1 MGCCGSNTK
10 LQEEIPYE
18 KVEKYNKIKNELEQ
32 FLSSNESKEKKNR
45 KKILDLIIK
54 TSNEISEYEQE
65 LKKLKINKEKN
76 ANINDALLQGIDQDI
91 KILKSHHTSLYN
103 LLKECDHIEN
113 DEPIN
118 EKQTLPNNNI
128 IINRN
133 ESNLIQNENSSLI
146 LLSESNSNKK
156 GYIYFK
162 KCIRRNKKGIL
173 NQKYNIKENNIMSND
188 ETDKKMECTDTKD
201 NQLLYQNS
209 VNNIN
214 IIFEFENGKK
224 IGLQANKEEKLKD
237 VIGKLEESGIG
248 DTLDNY
254 QFFDGNNNI
263 KDKIIRGEKV
273 GNFNLN
279 DFHVIKI
286 KNDNENH

>member
-1 MGCCGSNTK
+1 MGCCAQNAKFQMELPFEKMEEYDK
-10 LQEEIPYE
+10 LKMEVEE
-18 KVEKYNKIKNELEQ
+18 
-32 FLSSNESKEKKNR
+32 FLSSKDLKDKKN
-45 KKILDLIIK
+45 KNKILDF
-54 TSNEISEYEQE
+54 S
-65 LKKLKINKEKN
+65 KKLSNQISKYEKDLLKLKRDN
-76 ANINDALLQGIDQDI
+76 TKNENISDELIEGMNQDI
-91 KILKSHHTSLYN
+91 KILKDYQTTLNN
-103 LLKECDHIEN
+103 LLKETEKKN
-113 DEPIN
+113 SNEGLVIN
-118 EKQTLPNNNI
+118 QI
-128 IINRN
+128 IIN
-133 ESNLIQNENSSLI
+133 NSSDEENNLKSNNEHI
-146 LLSESNSNKK
+146 DDENNIDKESSE
-156 GYIYFK
+156 IYFK

-263 KDKIIRGEKV
+263 KDKIISGEKV

>member
-1 MGCCGSNTK
+1 MGCCAQNAKFQMELPFEKMEEYDK
-10 LQEEIPYE
+10 LKMEVEE
-18 KVEKYNKIKNELEQ
+18 
-32 FLSSNESKEKKNR
+32 FLSSKDLKDKKN
-45 KKILDLIIK
+45 KNKILDF
-54 TSNEISEYEQE
+54 S
-65 LKKLKINKEKN
+65 KKLSNQISKYEKDLLKLKRDN
-76 ANINDALLQGIDQDI
+76 TKNENISDELIEGMNQDI
-91 KILKSHHTSLYN
+91 KILKDYQTTLNN
-103 LLKECDHIEN
+103 LLKETEKKN
-113 DEPIN
+113 SNEGLVIN
-118 EKQTLPNNNI
+118 QI
-128 IINRN
+128 IIN
-133 ESNLIQNENSSLI
+133 NSSDEENNLKSNNEHI
-146 LLSESNSNKK
+146 DDENNIDKESSE
-156 GYIYFK
+156 IYFK

-188 ETDKKMECTDTKD
+188 ETDKKIECTDTKD

-263 KDKIIRGEKV
+263 KDKIISGEKV

-286 KNDNENH
+286 KTDNENH

>member
-1 MGCCGSNTK
+1 MGCCAQNAKIQMELPFEKMEEYDK
-10 LQEEIPYE
+10 LKMEIEE
-18 KVEKYNKIKNELEQ
+18 
-32 FLSSNESKEKKNR
+32 FLSSKDLKDKKN
-45 KKILDLIIK
+45 KNKILDF
-54 TSNEISEYEQE
+54 S
-65 LKKLKINKEKN
+65 KKLSNQISKYEKDLLKLKRDN
-76 ANINDALLQGIDQDI
+76 TKNENISDELIEGMNQDI
-91 KILKSHHTSLYN
+91 KILKDYQTTLNN
-103 LLKECDHIEN
+103 LLKETEKKN
-113 DEPIN
+113 SNEGLVIN
-118 EKQTLPNNNI
+118 QI
-128 IINRN
+128 IIN
-133 ESNLIQNENSSLI
+133 NSSDEENNLKSNNEHI
-146 LLSESNSNKK
+146 DDENNIDKESSE
-156 GYIYFK
+156 IYFK

-263 KDKIIRGEKV
+263 KDKIISGEKV

>member
-1 MGCCGSNTK
+1 MGCCAQNAKFQMELPFEKMEEYDK
-10 LQEEIPYE
+10 LKMEVEE
-18 KVEKYNKIKNELEQ
+18 
-32 FLSSNESKEKKNR
+32 FLSSKDLKDKKN
-45 KKILDLIIK
+45 KNKILDF
-54 TSNEISEYEQE
+54 S
-65 LKKLKINKEKN
+65 KKLSNQISKYEKDLLKLKRDN
-76 ANINDALLQGIDQDI
+76 TKNENISDELIEGMNQDI
-91 KILKSHHTSLYN
+91 KILKDYQTTLNN
-103 LLKECDHIEN
+103 LLKETEKKN
-113 DEPIN
+113 SNEGLVIN
-118 EKQTLPNNNI
+118 QI
-128 IINRN
+128 IIN
-133 ESNLIQNENSSLI
+133 NSSDEENNLKSNNEHI
-146 LLSESNSNKK
+146 DDENNIDKESSE
-156 GYIYFK
+156 IYFK

-237 VIGKLEESGIG
+237 VIVKLEESGIG

-263 KDKIIRGEKV
+263 KDKIISGEKV

>member
-1 MGCCGSNTK
+1 MGCCAQNAKIQMELPFEKMEEYDK
-10 LQEEIPYE
+10 LKMEIEE
-18 KVEKYNKIKNELEQ
+18 
-32 FLSSNESKEKKNR
+32 FLSSKDLKDKKN
-45 KKILDLIIK
+45 KNKILDF
-54 TSNEISEYEQE
+54 S
-65 LKKLKINKEKN
+65 KKLSNQISKYEKDLLKLKRDN
-76 ANINDALLQGIDQDI
+76 TKNENISDELIEGMNQDI
-91 KILKSHHTSLYN
+91 KILKDYQTTLNN
-103 LLKECDHIEN
+103 LLKETEKKN
-113 DEPIN
+113 SNEGLVIN
-118 EKQTLPNNNI
+118 QI
-128 IINRN
+128 IIN
-133 ESNLIQNENSSLI
+133 NSSDEENNLKSNNEHI
-146 LLSESNSNKK
+146 DDENNIDKESSE
-156 GYIYFK
+156 IYFK

-263 KDKIIRGEKV
+263 KDKIISGEKV

-286 KNDNENH
+286 KTDNENH

>member
-1 MGCCGSNTK
+1 MGCCAQNAK
-10 LQEEIPYE
+10 LQMELPFEKMEEYDKLKME
-18 KVEKYNKIKNELEQ
+18 VEE
-32 FLSSNESKEKKNR
+32 FLSSKDLKDKKN
-45 KKILDLIIK
+45 KNKILDF
-54 TSNEISEYEQE
+54 S
-65 LKKLKINKEKN
+65 KKLSNQISKYEKDLLKLKRDN
-76 ANINDALLQGIDQDI
+76 TKNENISDELIEGMNQDI
-91 KILKSHHTSLYN
+91 KILKDYQTTLNN
-103 LLKECDHIEN
+103 LLKETEKKN
-113 DEPIN
+113 SNEGLVIN
-118 EKQTLPNNNI
+118 QI
-128 IINRN
+128 IIN
-133 ESNLIQNENSSLI
+133 NSSDEENNLKSNNEHI
-146 LLSESNSNKK
+146 DDENNIDKESSE
-156 GYIYFK
+156 IYFK

-188 ETDKKMECTDTKD
+188 ETDKKIECTDTKD

-263 KDKIIRGEKV
+263 KDKIISGEKV

>member
-1 MGCCGSNTK
+1 MGCCAQNAKFQMELPFEKMEEYDK
-10 LQEEIPYE
+10 LKMEVEE
-18 KVEKYNKIKNELEQ
+18 
-32 FLSSNESKEKKNR
+32 FLSSKDLKDNKN
-45 KKILDLIIK
+45 KNKILDF
-54 TSNEISEYEQE
+54 S
-65 LKKLKINKEKN
+65 KKLSNQISKYEKDLLKLKRDN
-76 ANINDALLQGIDQDI
+76 TKNENISDELIEGMNQDI
-91 KILKSHHTSLYN
+91 KILKDYQTTLNN
-103 LLKECDHIEN
+103 LLKETEKKN
-113 DEPIN
+113 SNEGLVIN
-118 EKQTLPNNNI
+118 QI
-128 IINRN
+128 IIN
-133 ESNLIQNENSSLI
+133 NSSDEENNLKSNNEHI
-146 LLSESNSNKK
+146 DDENNIDKESSE
-156 GYIYFK
+156 IYFK

-263 KDKIIRGEKV
+263 KDKIISGEKV

>member
-1 MGCCGSNTK
+1 MGCCAQNAKFQMELPFEKMEEYDK
-10 LQEEIPYE
+10 LKMEVEE
-18 KVEKYNKIKNELEQ
+18 
-32 FLSSNESKEKKNR
+32 FLSSKDLKDKKN
-45 KKILDLIIK
+45 KNKILDF
-54 TSNEISEYEQE
+54 S
-65 LKKLKINKEKN
+65 KKLSNQISKYEKDLLKLKRDN
-76 ANINDALLQGIDQDI
+76 TKNENISDELIEGMNQDI
-91 KILKSHHTSLYN
+91 KILKDYQTTLNN
-103 LLKECDHIEN
+103 LLKETEKKN
-113 DEPIN
+113 SNEGLVIN
-118 EKQTLPNNNI
+118 QI
-128 IINRN
+128 IIN
-133 ESNLIQNENSSLI
+133 NSSDEENNLKSNNEHI
-146 LLSESNSNKK
+146 DDENNIDKESSE
-156 GYIYFK
+156 IYFK

-188 ETDKKMECTDTKD
+188 ETDKKIECTDTKD
-201 NQLLYQNS
+201 NPLLYQNS
-209 VNNIN
+209 ANNIN

-263 KDKIIRGEKV
+263 KDKIISGEKV

>member
-1 MGCCGSNTK
+1 MGCCAQNAKFQMELPFEKMEEYDK
-10 LQEEIPYE
+10 LKMEVEE
-18 KVEKYNKIKNELEQ
+18 
-32 FLSSNESKEKKNR
+32 FLSSKDLKDKKN
-45 KKILDLIIK
+45 KNKILDF
-54 TSNEISEYEQE
+54 S
-65 LKKLKINKEKN
+65 KKLSNQISKYEKDLLKLKRDN
-76 ANINDALLQGIDQDI
+76 TKNENISDELIEGMNQDI
-91 KILKSHHTSLYN
+91 KILKDYQTTLNN
-103 LLKECDHIEN
+103 LLKETEKKN
-113 DEPIN
+113 SNEGLVIN
-118 EKQTLPNNNI
+118 QI
-128 IINRN
+128 IIN
-133 ESNLIQNENSSLI
+133 NSSDEENNLKSNNEHI
-146 LLSESNSNKK
+146 DDENNMDKESSE
-156 GYIYFK
+156 IYFK

-188 ETDKKMECTDTKD
+188 ETDKKIECTDTKD

-248 DTLDNY
+248 DMLDNY

-263 KDKIIRGEKV
+263 KDKIISGEKV

>member
-1 MGCCGSNTK
+1 MGCCAQNAKFQMELPFEKMEEYDK
-10 LQEEIPYE
+10 LKMEVEE
-18 KVEKYNKIKNELEQ
+18 
-32 FLSSNESKEKKNR
+32 FLSSKDLKDKKN
-45 KKILDLIIK
+45 KNKILDF
-54 TSNEISEYEQE
+54 S
-65 LKKLKINKEKN
+65 KKLSNQISKYEKDLLKLKRDN
-76 ANINDALLQGIDQDI
+76 TKNENISDELIEGMNQDI
-91 KILKSHHTSLYN
+91 IILKDYQTTLNN
-103 LLKECDHIEN
+103 LLKETEKKN
-113 DEPIN
+113 SNEGLVIN
-118 EKQTLPNNNI
+118 QI
-128 IINRN
+128 IIN
-133 ESNLIQNENSSLI
+133 NSSDEENNLKSNNEHI
-146 LLSESNSNKK
+146 DDENNIDKESSE
-156 GYIYFK
+156 IYFK
-162 KCIRRNKKGIL
+162 KCIKRNKKGIL

-248 DTLDNY
+248 ATLDNY
-254 QFFDGNNNI
+254 QYFDGNNNI
-263 KDKIIRGEKV
+263 KDKIISGEKV

>member
-1 MGCCGSNTK
+1 MGCCAQNAKFQMELPFEKMEEYDK
-10 LQEEIPYE
+10 LKMEIEE
-18 KVEKYNKIKNELEQ
+18 
-32 FLSSNESKEKKNR
+32 FLSSKDLKDKKN
-45 KKILDLIIK
+45 KNKILDF
-54 TSNEISEYEQE
+54 S
-65 LKKLKINKEKN
+65 KKLSNQISKYEKDLLKLKRDN
-76 ANINDALLQGIDQDI
+76 TKNENISDELIEGMNQDI
-91 KILKSHHTSLYN
+91 KILKDYQTTLN
-103 LLKECDHIEN
+103 KLLKETEKKN
-113 DEPIN
+113 SNEGLVIN
-118 EKQTLPNNNI
+118 QI
-128 IINRN
+128 IIN
-133 ESNLIQNENSSLI
+133 NSSDEENNLKSNNEHI
-146 LLSESNSNKK
+146 DDENNIDKESSE
-156 GYIYFK
+156 IYFK

-263 KDKIIRGEKV
+263 KDKIISGEKV

>member
-1 MGCCGSNTK
+1 MGCCAQNAKFQMELPFEKMEEYDK
-10 LQEEIPYE
+10 LKMEVEE
-18 KVEKYNKIKNELEQ
+18 
-32 FLSSNESKEKKNR
+32 FLSSKDLKDKKN
-45 KKILDLIIK
+45 KNKILDF
-54 TSNEISEYEQE
+54 S
-65 LKKLKINKEKN
+65 KKLSNQISKYEKDLLKLKRDN
-76 ANINDALLQGIDQDI
+76 TKNENISDELIEGMNQDI
-91 KILKSHHTSLYN
+91 KILKDYQTTLNN
-103 LLKECDHIEN
+103 LLKETEKKN
-113 DEPIN
+113 SNEGLVIN
-118 EKQTLPNNNI
+118 QI
-128 IINRN
+128 IIN
-133 ESNLIQNENSSLI
+133 NSSDEENNLKSNNEHI
-146 LLSESNSNKK
+146 DDENNIDKESSE
-156 GYIYFK
+156 IYFK

-188 ETDKKMECTDTKD
+188 ETDKKIECTDTKD

-224 IGLQANKEEKLKD
+224 IGLQTNKEEKLKD

-248 DTLDNY
+248 DTLDKY
-254 QFFDGNNNI
+254 QFFDRNNNI
-263 KDKIIRGEKV
+263 KDKIISGEKV

>member
-1 MGCCGSNTK
+1 MGCCAQNAKFQMELPFEKMEEYDK
-10 LQEEIPYE
+10 LKMEVEE
-18 KVEKYNKIKNELEQ
+18 
-32 FLSSNESKEKKNR
+32 FLSSKDLKDKTNKN
-45 KKILDLIIK
+45 KILDF
-54 TSNEISEYEQE
+54 S
-65 LKKLKINKEKN
+65 KKLSNQISKYEKDLLKLKRDN
-76 ANINDALLQGIDQDI
+76 TKNENISDELIEGMNQDI
-91 KILKSHHTSLYN
+91 KILKDYQTTLNN
-103 LLKECDHIEN
+103 LLKETEKKN
-113 DEPIN
+113 SNEGLVIN
-118 EKQTLPNNNI
+118 QI
-128 IINRN
+128 IIN
-133 ESNLIQNENSSLI
+133 NSSDEENNLKSNNEHI
-146 LLSESNSNKK
+146 DDENNIDKESSE
-156 GYIYFK
+156 IYFK

-263 KDKIIRGEKV
+263 KDKIISGEKV

>member
-1 MGCCGSNTK
+1 MGCCAQNAKFQMELPFEKMEEYDK
-10 LQEEIPYE
+10 LKMEVEE
-18 KVEKYNKIKNELEQ
+18 
-32 FLSSNESKEKKNR
+32 FLSSKDLKDKKN
-45 KKILDLIIK
+45 KNKILDF
-54 TSNEISEYEQE
+54 S
-65 LKKLKINKEKN
+65 KKLSNQISKYEKDLLKLKRDN
-76 ANINDALLQGIDQDI
+76 TKNENISDELIEGMNQDI
-91 KILKSHHTSLYN
+91 KILKDYQTTLNN
-103 LLKECDHIEN
+103 LLKETEKKN
-113 DEPIN
+113 SNEGLVIN
-118 EKQTLPNNNI
+118 QI
-128 IINRN
+128 IIN
-133 ESNLIQNENSSLI
+133 NSSDEENNLKSNNEHI
-146 LLSESNSNKK
+146 DDENNIDKESCE
-156 GYIYFK
+156 IYFK

-248 DTLDNY
+248 DTLDKY
-254 QFFDGNNNI
+254 QFFDRNNNI
-263 KDKIIRGEKV
+263 KDKIISGEKV

>member
-1 MGCCGSNTK
+1 MGCCAQNAKFQMELPFEKMEEYDK
-10 LQEEIPYE
+10 LKMEVEE
-18 KVEKYNKIKNELEQ
+18 
-32 FLSSNESKEKKNR
+32 FLSSKDLKDKKN
-45 KKILDLIIK
+45 KNKILDF
-54 TSNEISEYEQE
+54 S
-65 LKKLKINKEKN
+65 KKLSNQISKYEKDLLKLKRDN
-76 ANINDALLQGIDQDI
+76 TKNENISDELIEGMNQDI
-91 KILKSHHTSLYN
+91 KILKDYQTTLNN
-103 LLKECDHIEN
+103 LLKETEKKN
-113 DEPIN
+113 SNEGLVIN
-118 EKQTLPNNNI
+118 QI
-128 IINRN
+128 IIN
-133 ESNLIQNENSSLI
+133 NSSDEENNLKSNNEHI
-146 LLSESNSNKK
+146 NDENNIDKESSE
-156 GYIYFK
+156 IYFK

-188 ETDKKMECTDTKD
+188 ETDKKIECTDTKD

-263 KDKIIRGEKV
+263 KDKIISGEKV

>member
-1 MGCCGSNTK
+1 MGCCAQNAKFQMELPFEKMEEYDK
-10 LQEEIPYE
+10 LKMEVEE
-18 KVEKYNKIKNELEQ
+18 
-32 FLSSNESKEKKNR
+32 FLSSKDLKDKKN
-45 KKILDLIIK
+45 KNKILDF
-54 TSNEISEYEQE
+54 S
-65 LKKLKINKEKN
+65 KKLSNQISKYEKDLLKLKRDN
-76 ANINDALLQGIDQDI
+76 TKNENISDELIEGMNQDI
-91 KILKSHHTSLYN
+91 KILKDYQTTLNN
-103 LLKECDHIEN
+103 LLKETEKKN
-113 DEPIN
+113 SNEGLVIN
-118 EKQTLPNNNI
+118 QI
-128 IINRN
+128 IIN
-133 ESNLIQNENSSLI
+133 NSSDEENNLKSNNEHI
-146 LLSESNSNKK
+146 DDENNIDKESSE
-156 GYIYFK
+156 IYFK

-188 ETDKKMECTDTKD
+188 ETDKKIECTDTKD

-263 KDKIIRGEKV
+263 KDKIISGEKV

-286 KNDNENH
+286 KNENENH

>member
-1 MGCCGSNTK
+1 MGCCAQNAKFQMELPFEKMEEYDK
-10 LQEEIPYE
+10 LKMEVEE
-18 KVEKYNKIKNELEQ
+18 
-32 FLSSNESKEKKNR
+32 FLSSKDLKDKKN
-45 KKILDLIIK
+45 KNKILDF
-54 TSNEISEYEQE
+54 S
-65 LKKLKINKEKN
+65 KKLSNQISKYEKDLLKLKRDN
-76 ANINDALLQGIDQDI
+76 TKNENISDELIEGMNQDI
-91 KILKSHHTSLYN
+91 KILKDYQTTLNN
-103 LLKECDHIEN
+103 LLKETEKKN
-113 DEPIN
+113 SNEGLVIN
-118 EKQTLPNNNI
+118 QI
-128 IINRN
+128 IIN
-133 ESNLIQNENSSLI
+133 NSSDEENNLKSNNEHI
-146 LLSESNSNKK
+146 DDENNMDKESSE
-156 GYIYFK
+156 IYFK

-263 KDKIIRGEKV
+263 KDKIISGEKV

>member
-1 MGCCGSNTK
+1 MGCCAQNAKFQMELPFEKMEEYDK
-10 LQEEIPYE
+10 LKMEVEE
-18 KVEKYNKIKNELEQ
+18 
-32 FLSSNESKEKKNR
+32 FLSSKDLKDKKN
-45 KKILDLIIK
+45 KNKILDF
-54 TSNEISEYEQE
+54 S
-65 LKKLKINKEKN
+65 KKLSNQISKYEKDLLKLKRDN
-76 ANINDALLQGIDQDI
+76 TKNENISDELIEGMNQDI
-91 KILKSHHTSLYN
+91 KILKDYQTTLNN
-103 LLKECDHIEN
+103 LLKETEKKN
-113 DEPIN
+113 SNEGLVIN
-118 EKQTLPNNNI
+118 QI
-128 IINRN
+128 IIN
-133 ESNLIQNENSSLI
+133 NSSDEENNLKSNNEHI
-146 LLSESNSNKK
+146 NDENNIDKESSE
-156 GYIYFK
+156 IYFK

>member
-1 MGCCGSNTK
+1 MGCCAQNAKFQMELPFEKMEEYDK
-10 LQEEIPYE
+10 LKMEVEE
-18 KVEKYNKIKNELEQ
+18 
-32 FLSSNESKEKKNR
+32 FLSSKDLKDKKN
-45 KKILDLIIK
+45 KNKILDF
-54 TSNEISEYEQE
+54 S
-65 LKKLKINKEKN
+65 KKLSNQISKYEKDLLKLKRDN
-76 ANINDALLQGIDQDI
+76 TKNENISDELIEGMNQDI
-91 KILKSHHTSLYN
+91 KILKDYQTTLNN
-103 LLKECDHIEN
+103 LLKETEKKN
-113 DEPIN
+113 SNEGLVIN
-118 EKQTLPNNNI
+118 QI
-128 IINRN
+128 IIN
-133 ESNLIQNENSSLI
+133 NSSDEENNLKSNNEHI
-146 LLSESNSNKK
+146 DDENNIDKESSE
-156 GYIYFK
+156 IYFK

-237 VIGKLEESGIG
+237 VIRKLEESGIG

-263 KDKIIRGEKV
+263 KDKIISGEKV
-273 GNFNLN
+273 GSFNLN

>member
-1 MGCCGSNTK
+1 MGCCAQNAKFQMELPFEKMEEYDK
-10 LQEEIPYE
+10 LKMEVEE
-18 KVEKYNKIKNELEQ
+18 
-32 FLSSNESKEKKNR
+32 FLSSKDLKDKKN
-45 KKILDLIIK
+45 KNKILDF
-54 TSNEISEYEQE
+54 S
-65 LKKLKINKEKN
+65 KKLSNQISKYEKDLLKLKRDN
-76 ANINDALLQGIDQDI
+76 TKNENISDELIEGMNQDI
-91 KILKSHHTSLYN
+91 KILKDYQTTLNN
-103 LLKECDHIEN
+103 LLKETEKKN
-113 DEPIN
+113 SDEGLVIN
-118 EKQTLPNNNI
+118 QI
-128 IINRN
+128 IIN
-133 ESNLIQNENSSLI
+133 NSSDEENNLKSNNEHI
-146 LLSESNSNKK
+146 DDENNIDKESSE
-156 GYIYFK
+156 IYFK

-263 KDKIIRGEKV
+263 KDKIISGEKV

-286 KNDNENH
+286 KTDNENH

>member
-1 MGCCGSNTK
+1 MGCCATNTK
-10 LQEEIPYE
+10 FQLELPFEKMEEYDKLKME
-18 KVEKYNKIKNELEQ
+18 VEE
-32 FLSSNESKEKKNR
+32 FLSSKDLKDKKN
-45 KKILDLIIK
+45 KNKILDF
-54 TSNEISEYEQE
+54 S
-65 LKKLKINKEKN
+65 KKLSNQISKYEKDLLKLKRDN
-76 ANINDALLQGIDQDI
+76 TKNENISDELIEGMNQDI
-91 KILKSHHTSLYN
+91 KILKDYQTTLNN
-103 LLKECDHIEN
+103 LLKETEKKN
-113 DEPIN
+113 SNEGLVIN
-118 EKQTLPNNNI
+118 QI
-128 IINRN
+128 IIN
-133 ESNLIQNENSSLI
+133 NSSDEENNLKSNNEHI
-146 LLSESNSNKK
+146 DDENNIDKESSE
-156 GYIYFK
+156 IYFK

-263 KDKIIRGEKV
+263 KDKIISGEKV

>member
-1 MGCCGSNTK
+1 MGCCAQNAKFQMELPFEKMEEYDK
-10 LQEEIPYE
+10 LKMEVEE
-18 KVEKYNKIKNELEQ
+18 
-32 FLSSNESKEKKNR
+32 FLSSKDLKDKKN
-45 KKILDLIIK
+45 KNKILDF
-54 TSNEISEYEQE
+54 S
-65 LKKLKINKEKN
+65 KKLSNQISKYEKDLLKLKRDN
-76 ANINDALLQGIDQDI
+76 TKNENISDELIEGMNQDI
-91 KILKSHHTSLYN
+91 KILKDYQTTLNN
-103 LLKECDHIEN
+103 LLKETEKKN
-113 DEPIN
+113 SNEGLVIN
-118 EKQTLPNNNI
+118 QI
-128 IINRN
+128 IINKSSDEENNLKSNN
-133 ESNLIQNENSSLI
+133 EHIDDENNIDKESS
-146 LLSESNSNKK
+146 E
-156 GYIYFK
+156 IYFK

-188 ETDKKMECTDTKD
+188 ETDKKIECTDTKD

-263 KDKIIRGEKV
+263 KDKIISGEKV

>member
-1 MGCCGSNTK
+1 MGCCAQNAKFQMELPFEKMEEYDK
-10 LQEEIPYE
+10 LKMEIEE
-18 KVEKYNKIKNELEQ
+18 
-32 FLSSNESKEKKNR
+32 FLSSKDLKDKKN
-45 KKILDLIIK
+45 KNKILDF
-54 TSNEISEYEQE
+54 S
-65 LKKLKINKEKN
+65 KKLSNQISKYEKDLLKLKRDN
-76 ANINDALLQGIDQDI
+76 TKNENISDELIEGMNQDI
-91 KILKSHHTSLYN
+91 KILKDYQTTLNN
-103 LLKECDHIEN
+103 LLKETEKKN
-113 DEPIN
+113 SNEGLVIN
-118 EKQTLPNNNI
+118 QI
-128 IINRN
+128 IIN
-133 ESNLIQNENSSLI
+133 NSSDEENNLKSNNEHI
-146 LLSESNSNKK
+146 DDENNIDKESSE
-156 GYIYFK
+156 IYFK

-188 ETDKKMECTDTKD
+188 ETDKKIECTDTKD

-263 KDKIIRGEKV
+263 KDKIISGEKV

-286 KNDNENH
+286 KNEK

>member
-1 MGCCGSNTK
+1 MGCCAQNAKFQMELPFEKMEEYDK
-10 LQEEIPYE
+10 LKMEVEE
-18 KVEKYNKIKNELEQ
+18 
-32 FLSSNESKEKKNR
+32 FLSSKDLKDKNN
-45 KKILDLIIK
+45 KNKILDF
-54 TSNEISEYEQE
+54 S
-65 LKKLKINKEKN
+65 KKLSNQISKYEKDLLKLKRDN
-76 ANINDALLQGIDQDI
+76 TKNENISDELIEGMNQDI
-91 KILKSHHTSLYN
+91 KILKDYQTTLNN
-103 LLKECDHIEN
+103 LLKETEKKN
-113 DEPIN
+113 SNEGLVIN
-118 EKQTLPNNNI
+118 QI
-128 IINRN
+128 IIN
-133 ESNLIQNENSSLI
+133 NSSDEENNLKSNNEHI
-146 LLSESNSNKK
+146 DDENNIDKESSE
-156 GYIYFK
+156 IYFK

-263 KDKIIRGEKV
+263 KDKIISGEKV

>member
-1 MGCCGSNTK
+1 MGCCAQNAKFQMELTFEKMEEYDK
-10 LQEEIPYE
+10 LKMEIEE
-18 KVEKYNKIKNELEQ
+18 
-32 FLSSNESKEKKNR
+32 FLSSKDLKDKKN
-45 KKILDLIIK
+45 KNKILDF
-54 TSNEISEYEQE
+54 S
-65 LKKLKINKEKN
+65 KKLSNQISKYEKDLLKLKRDN
-76 ANINDALLQGIDQDI
+76 TKNENISDELIEGMNQDI
-91 KILKSHHTSLYN
+91 KILKDYQTTLNN
-103 LLKECDHIEN
+103 LLKETEKKN
-113 DEPIN
+113 SNEGLVIN
-118 EKQTLPNNNI
+118 QI
-128 IINRN
+128 IIN
-133 ESNLIQNENSSLI
+133 NSSDEENNLKSNNEHI
-146 LLSESNSNKK
+146 DDENNIDKESSE
-156 GYIYFK
+156 IYFK

-188 ETDKKMECTDTKD
+188 ETDKKIECTDTKD

-263 KDKIIRGEKV
+263 KDKIISGEKV

>member
-1 MGCCGSNTK
+1 MGCCAQNAKFQMELPFEKMEEYDK
-10 LQEEIPYE
+10 LKMEVEE
-18 KVEKYNKIKNELEQ
+18 
-32 FLSSNESKEKKNR
+32 FLSSKDLKDKKN
-45 KKILDLIIK
+45 KNKILDF
-54 TSNEISEYEQE
+54 S
-65 LKKLKINKEKN
+65 KKLSNQISKYEKDLLKLKRDN
-76 ANINDALLQGIDQDI
+76 TKNENISDELIEGMNQDI
-91 KILKSHHTSLYN
+91 KILKDYQTTLNN
-103 LLKECDHIEN
+103 LLKETEKKN
-113 DEPIN
+113 SNEGLVIN
-118 EKQTLPNNNI
+118 QI
-128 IINRN
+128 IIN
-133 ESNLIQNENSSLI
+133 NSSDEENNLKSNNEHI
-146 LLSESNSNKK
+146 DDENNIDKESSE
-156 GYIYFK
+156 IYFK

>member
-1 MGCCGSNTK
+1 MGCCAQNAKFQMELPFEKMEEYDK
-10 LQEEIPYE
+10 LKMEVEE
-18 KVEKYNKIKNELEQ
+18 
-32 FLSSNESKEKKNR
+32 FLSSKDLKDKKN
-45 KKILDLIIK
+45 KNKILDF
-54 TSNEISEYEQE
+54 S
-65 LKKLKINKEKN
+65 KKLSNQISKYEKDLLKLKRDN
-76 ANINDALLQGIDQDI
+76 TKNENISDELIEGMNQDI
-91 KILKSHHTSLYN
+91 KILKDYQTTLNN
-103 LLKECDHIEN
+103 LLKETEKKN
-113 DEPIN
+113 SNEGLVIN
-118 EKQTLPNNNI
+118 QI
-128 IINRN
+128 IIN
-133 ESNLIQNENSSLI
+133 NSSDEENNLKSNNEHI
-146 LLSESNSNKK
+146 DDENNIDKESSE
-156 GYIYFK
+156 IYFK

-188 ETDKKMECTDTKD
+188 ETDKKIECTDTKD

-248 DTLDNY
+248 DMLDNY

-263 KDKIIRGEKV
+263 KDKIISGEKV

>member
-1 MGCCGSNTK
+1 MGCCAQNAKFQMELPFEKMEEYDK
-10 LQEEIPYE
+10 LKMEVEE
-18 KVEKYNKIKNELEQ
+18 
-32 FLSSNESKEKKNR
+32 FLSSKDLKDKKN
-45 KKILDLIIK
+45 KNKILDF
-54 TSNEISEYEQE
+54 S
-65 LKKLKINKEKN
+65 KKLSNQISKYEKDLLKLKRDN
-76 ANINDALLQGIDQDI
+76 TKNENISDELIEGMNQDI
-91 KILKSHHTSLYN
+91 KILKDYQTTLNN
-103 LLKECDHIEN
+103 LLKETEKKN
-113 DEPIN
+113 SNEGLVIN
-118 EKQTLPNNNI
+118 QI
-128 IINRN
+128 IIN
-133 ESNLIQNENSSLI
+133 NSSDEENNLKSNNEHI
-146 LLSESNSNKK
+146 NDENNIDKESSE
-156 GYIYFK
+156 IYFK

-214 IIFEFENGKK
+214 IIFELENGKK

-263 KDKIIRGEKV
+263 KDKIISGEKV
-273 GNFNLN
+273 GNFNLS

-286 KNDNENH
+286 KTDNENH

>member
-1 MGCCGSNTK
+1 MGCCAQNAKFQMELPFEKMEEYDK
-10 LQEEIPYE
+10 LKMEVEE
-18 KVEKYNKIKNELEQ
+18 
-32 FLSSNESKEKKNR
+32 FLSSKDLKDKKN
-45 KKILDLIIK
+45 KNKILDFSKKLSNQISKYEKDLLKLKRDNTKNENI
-54 TSNEISEYEQE
+54 SNELIEGM
-65 LKKLKINKEKN
+65 N
-76 ANINDALLQGIDQDI
+76 QDI
-91 KILKSHHTSLYN
+91 KILKDYQTTLNN
-103 LLKECDHIEN
+103 LLKETEKKN
-113 DEPIN
+113 SNEGLVIN
-118 EKQTLPNNNI
+118 QI
-128 IINRN
+128 IIN
-133 ESNLIQNENSSLI
+133 NSSDEENNLKSNNEHI
-146 LLSESNSNKK
+146 DDENNIDKESSE
-156 GYIYFK
+156 IYFK

-263 KDKIIRGEKV
+263 KDKIISGEKV

>member
-1 MGCCGSNTK
+1 MGCCAQNAKFQMELPFEKMEEYDK
-10 LQEEIPYE
+10 LKMEVEE
-18 KVEKYNKIKNELEQ
+18 
-32 FLSSNESKEKKNR
+32 FLSSKDLKDKKN
-45 KKILDLIIK
+45 KNKILDF
-54 TSNEISEYEQE
+54 S
-65 LKKLKINKEKN
+65 KKLSNQISKYEKDLLKLKRDN
-76 ANINDALLQGIDQDI
+76 TKNENISDELIEGMNQDI
-91 KILKSHHTSLYN
+91 KILKDYQTTLNN
-103 LLKECDHIEN
+103 LLKETEKKN
-113 DEPIN
+113 SNEGLVIN
-118 EKQTLPNNNI
+118 QI
-128 IINRN
+128 IIN
-133 ESNLIQNENSSLI
+133 NSSDEENNLKSNNEHI
-146 LLSESNSNKK
+146 DDENNIDKESSE
-156 GYIYFK
+156 IYFK

-188 ETDKKMECTDTKD
+188 ETDKKIECTDTKD

-263 KDKIIRGEKV
+263 KDKIISGEKV

>member
-1 MGCCGSNTK
+1 MGCCAQNAKFQMELPFEKMEEYDK
-10 LQEEIPYE
+10 LKMEIEE
-18 KVEKYNKIKNELEQ
+18 
-32 FLSSNESKEKKNR
+32 FLSSKDLKDKKN
-45 KKILDLIIK
+45 KNKILDF
-54 TSNEISEYEQE
+54 S
-65 LKKLKINKEKN
+65 KKLSNQISKYEKDLLKLKRDN
-76 ANINDALLQGIDQDI
+76 TKNENISDELIEGMNQDI
-91 KILKSHHTSLYN
+91 KILKDYQTTLNN
-103 LLKECDHIEN
+103 LLKETEKKN
-113 DEPIN
+113 SNEGLVIN
-118 EKQTLPNNNI
+118 QI
-128 IINRN
+128 IIN
-133 ESNLIQNENSSLI
+133 NSSDEENNLKSNNEHI
-146 LLSESNSNKK
+146 DDENNIDKESSE
-156 GYIYFK
+156 IYFK

-263 KDKIIRGEKV
+263 KDKIISGEKV

>member
-1 MGCCGSNTK
+1 MGCCAQNAKFQMELPFEKMEEYDK
-10 LQEEIPYE
+10 LKMEVEE
-18 KVEKYNKIKNELEQ
+18 
-32 FLSSNESKEKKNR
+32 FLSSKDLKDKKN
-45 KKILDLIIK
+45 KNKILDF
-54 TSNEISEYEQE
+54 S
-65 LKKLKINKEKN
+65 KKLSNQISKYEKDLLKLKRDN
-76 ANINDALLQGIDQDI
+76 TKNENISDELIEGMNQDI
-91 KILKSHHTSLYN
+91 KILKDYQTTLNN
-103 LLKECDHIEN
+103 LLKETEKKN
-113 DEPIN
+113 SNEGLVIN
-118 EKQTLPNNNI
+118 QI
-128 IINRN
+128 IIN
-133 ESNLIQNENSSLI
+133 NSSDEENNLKSNNEHI
-146 LLSESNSNKK
+146 DDENNIDKESSE
-156 GYIYFK
+156 IYFK

-248 DTLDNY
+248 DMLDNY

-263 KDKIIRGEKV
+263 KDKIISGEKV

>member
-1 MGCCGSNTK
+1 MGCCGQNAKFQMELPFEKMEEYDK
-10 LQEEIPYE
+10 LKMEVEE
-18 KVEKYNKIKNELEQ
+18 
-32 FLSSNESKEKKNR
+32 FLSSKDLKDKKN
-45 KKILDLIIK
+45 KNKILDF
-54 TSNEISEYEQE
+54 S
-65 LKKLKINKEKN
+65 KKLSNQISKYEKDLLKLKRDN
-76 ANINDALLQGIDQDI
+76 TKNENISDELIEGMNQDI
-91 KILKSHHTSLYN
+91 KILKDYQTTLNN
-103 LLKECDHIEN
+103 LLKETEKKN
-113 DEPIN
+113 SNEGLVIN
-118 EKQTLPNNNI
+118 QI
-128 IINRN
+128 IIN
-133 ESNLIQNENSSLI
+133 NSSDEENNLKSNNEHI
-146 LLSESNSNKK
+146 DDENNIDKESSE
-156 GYIYFK
+156 IYFK

-263 KDKIIRGEKV
+263 KDKIISGEKV

>member
-1 MGCCGSNTK
+1 MELPFEKMEEYDK
-10 LQEEIPYE
+10 LKMEVEE
-18 KVEKYNKIKNELEQ
+18 
-32 FLSSNESKEKKNR
+32 FLSSKDLKDKKN
-45 KKILDLIIK
+45 KNKILDF
-54 TSNEISEYEQE
+54 S
-65 LKKLKINKEKN
+65 KKLSNQISKYEKDLLKLKRDN
-76 ANINDALLQGIDQDI
+76 TKNENISDELIEGMNQDI
-91 KILKSHHTSLYN
+91 KILKDYQTTLNN
-103 LLKECDHIEN
+103 LLKETEKKN
-113 DEPIN
+113 SNEGLVIN
-118 EKQTLPNNNI
+118 QI
-128 IINRN
+128 IIN
-133 ESNLIQNENSSLI
+133 NSSDEENNLKSNNEHI
-146 LLSESNSNKK
+146 DDENNIDKESSE
-156 GYIYFK
+156 IYFK

-263 KDKIIRGEKV
+263 KDKIISGKKV

>member
-1 MGCCGSNTK
+1 MGCCAQNAKFQMELPFEKMEEYDK
-10 LQEEIPYE
+10 LKMEVEE
-18 KVEKYNKIKNELEQ
+18 
-32 FLSSNESKEKKNR
+32 FLSSKDLKDKKN
-45 KKILDLIIK
+45 KNKILDF
-54 TSNEISEYEQE
+54 S
-65 LKKLKINKEKN
+65 KKLSNQISKYEKDLLKLKRDN
-76 ANINDALLQGIDQDI
+76 TKNENISDELIEGMNQDI
-91 KILKSHHTSLYN
+91 KILKDYQTTLNN
-103 LLKECDHIEN
+103 LLKETEKKN
-113 DEPIN
+113 SNEGLVIN
-118 EKQTLPNNNI
+118 QI
-128 IINRN
+128 IIN
-133 ESNLIQNENSSLI
+133 NSSDEENNLKSNNEHI
-146 LLSESNSNKK
+146 DDENNIDKESSE
-156 GYIYFK
+156 IYFK

-209 VNNIN
+209 ANNIN

-263 KDKIIRGEKV
+263 KDKIISGEKV

>member
-1 MGCCGSNTK
+1 MGCCAQNAKFQMELPFEKMEEYDK
-10 LQEEIPYE
+10 LKMEVEE
-18 KVEKYNKIKNELEQ
+18 
-32 FLSSNESKEKKNR
+32 FLSSKDLKDKKN
-45 KKILDLIIK
+45 KNKILDF
-54 TSNEISEYEQE
+54 S
-65 LKKLKINKEKN
+65 KKLSNQISKYEKDLLKLKRDN
-76 ANINDALLQGIDQDI
+76 TKNENISDELIEGMNQDI
-91 KILKSHHTSLYN
+91 KILKDYQTTLNN
-103 LLKECDHIEN
+103 LLKETEKKN
-113 DEPIN
+113 SNEGLVIN
-118 EKQTLPNNNI
+118 QI
-128 IINRN
+128 IIN
-133 ESNLIQNENSSLI
+133 NSSDEENNLKSNNEHI
-146 LLSESNSNKK
+146 DDENNIDKESSE
-156 GYIYFK
+156 IYFK

-263 KDKIIRGEKV
+263 KDKIISGEK
-273 GNFNLN
+273 LE
-279 DFHVIKI
+279 ILI
-286 KNDNENH
+286 